1 MSFGIFDGHHIQIKR
16 KSLTG
21 LNYCSFNYSLFL
33 ILSYWRYD
41 LYSINWWMSYLVS
54 HIVVTTIHHD
64 ILIHTDNFFML
75 HIPRYIWNT
84 SKVGA
89 KHQSI
94 IQSSNSILSR
104 SGFNTYHGLQSNRSG
119 FNAYHG
125 LQLNRSG
132 FNTYHGLQL
141 NRSGFNTYHGKGKNC
156 YLLFFC

>member
-1 MSFGIFDGHHIQIKR
+1 M

-21 LNYCSFNYSLFL
+21 LNYCSLNYSLFL

-54 HIVVTTIHHD
+54 HIVVTTVHHD

-84 SKVGA
+84 YKVGV

-104 SGFNTYHGLQSNRSG
+104 RIISNNS
-119 FNAYHG
+119 FLCHVKYWTLICLTEDHDKYWT
-125 LQLNRSG
+125 LICL
-132 FNTYHGLQL
+132 TEDHDKYWTLICLTEDHDK
-141 NRSGFNTYHGKGKNC
+141 YW
-156 YLLFFC
+156 